1 MITLP
6 PEVVG
11 RALSDADFR
20 EKLFDDPKAALA
32 ELGVE
37 ATPEVI
43 DGIGKLDREVVE
55 SFIGSLGD
63 AVGDNAAG

>member
-11 RALSDADFR
+11 RALSDAEFR
-20 EKLFDDPKAALA
+20 AKLFDDPKAALA
-32 ELGVE
+32 EVGVE
-37 ATPEVI
+37 ATPEVVE
-43 DGIGKLDREVVE
+43 GLGKLDRKVVE
-55 SFIGSLGD
+55 SFIDNLGD